1 MTAIDFPTPVVVGE
15 QFTVGGQTWT
25 WTGTVWE
32 ALRVTPTGPTGP
44 QGIQGPTGAL
54 GPTGSTGPQGIQGP
68 TGPVSDVAGPQGVTG
83 PTGPQGV
90 TGPQGPTG
98 SQGVRGFT
106 GPTGADSNVTGP
118 QGPTG
123 PRGQT
128 GPTGSTGAQS
138 EVPGPTG
145 PTGPIGKFT
154 ASSTQPNLE
163 GLVNGDAWFDTNTAK
178 TYVYFNGVF
187 IETSSG
193 SQGATGPTG
202 SQSTFAVSTAW
213 WLGI

>member
-1 MTAIDFPTPVVVGE
+1 VAAIDFPTPTVVGE
-15 QFTVGGQTWT
+15 EFTANDQTWV

-44 QGIQGPTGAL
+44 QGIQGP
-54 GPTGSTGPQGIQGP
+54 
-68 TGPVSDVAGPQGVTG
+68 
-83 PTGPQGV
+83 
-90 TGPQGPTG
+90 
-98 SQGVRGFT
+98 T

-145 PTGPIGKFT
+145 PSGPPGKFT
-154 ASSTQPNLE
+154 ASATQPDIE
-163 GLVNGDAWFDTNTAK
+163 TSTNGDAWFNTQNAK
-178 TYVYFNGVF
+178 TYVYNNGVF
-187 IETSSG
+187 VEVASG
-193 SQGATGPTG
+193 NVGATGPTG
-202 SQSTFAVSTAW
+202 ANRSFGVSASW
-213 WLGI
+213 WLGV